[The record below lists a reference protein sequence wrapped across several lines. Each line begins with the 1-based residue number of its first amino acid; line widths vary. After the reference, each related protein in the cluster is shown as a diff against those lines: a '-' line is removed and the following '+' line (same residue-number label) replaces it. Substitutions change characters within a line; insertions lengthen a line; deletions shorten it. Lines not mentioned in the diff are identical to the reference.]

1 MSNPVLVVVGA
12 GPGVG
17 GHVAQRF
24 RADGY
29 DIALVSRGEAELAAL
44 ADELATE
51 GTDTVWDA
59 LDVTD
64 VAALTAAVTSYG
76 ERFGRI
82 DVLHFNPSAF
92 RAADPLTLTVPD
104 LLDDVALGVGAL
116 LTAVQAARPFMSSGA
131 RVTVTGSSAADN
143 PSAAAA
149 SLGVQK
155 AGVRNLVTSLD
166 RTLEPDGIR
175 AVSVT
180 VRGVLARE
188 GPFTPLRVAEA
199 IHAAAQQPVDGWR
212 SEIAFDGS

>member
-92 RAADPLTLTVPD
+92 RAADPLTLTVPG

-116 LTAVQAARPFMSSGA
+116 LTEALENGA
-131 RVTVTGSSAADN
+131 
-143 PSAAAA
+143 
-149 SLGVQK
+149 
-155 AGVRNLVTSLD
+155 
-166 RTLEPDGIR
+166 
-175 AVSVT
+175 
-180 VRGVLARE
+180 
-188 GPFTPLRVAEA
+188 
-199 IHAAAQQPVDGWR
+199 
-212 SEIAFDGS
+212 